1 MSQLN
6 RDSLKSGFT
15 AGSQATSSKFSD
27 AFDSVFIKT
36 DDSVLLGPS
45 GQTGNYG
52 LMGPIGGTYIGF
64 YLLGSTAPTGP
75 TASGSTGQV
84 ITSVVGTTGYVY
96 LHNGTRWFKIES
108 SPF

>member
-15 AGSQATSSKFSD
+15 AGSQATASKFSD
-27 AFDSVFIKT
+27 VFDSVYVKN
-36 DDSVLLGPS
+36 DDSLLLGPS

-52 LMGPIGGTYIGF
+52 LIGPIGGTYIGF
-64 YLLGSTAPTGP
+64 YLSGSTAPTGP

-84 ITSVVGTTGYVY
+84 ITTVTGSTGYVY

-108 SPF
+108 ISF